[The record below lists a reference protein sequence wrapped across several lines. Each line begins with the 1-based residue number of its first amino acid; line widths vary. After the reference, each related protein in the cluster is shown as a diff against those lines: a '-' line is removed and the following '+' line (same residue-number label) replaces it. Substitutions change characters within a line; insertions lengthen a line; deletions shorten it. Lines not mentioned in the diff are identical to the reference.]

1 MVVDV
6 LLAVT
11 TGFVLGR
18 ALDKYRDG
26 DTRPEAVERRGADE
40 KAGEAVA
47 ERAPAGATAG
57 EIGEEAAVEGTV
69 VTLNARPEKKP
80 AEIDMRRAII
90 DVLSSSREPM
100 TLAVIAKK
108 MEKKHYAQLIGPMRS
123 LLDMGEVV
131 KDDKTYRLA

>member
-18 ALDKYRDG
+18 ALEKHRDG
-26 DTRPEAVERRGADE
+26 DTRP
-40 KAGEAVA
+40 EAVA
-47 ERAPAGATAG
+47 ERAPAGAAAA
-57 EIGEEAAVEGTV
+57 EIGEEAAVESTV
-69 VTLNARPEKKP
+69 VRLKAQPEKKL
-80 AEIDMRRAII
+80 AEIDMRRAIM

-108 MEKKHYAQLIGPMRS
+108 MERKHYAQLIGPMRS